1 MRQQLNFD
9 NTIAKKSLGQ
19 NFIKDKNFLLAL
31 SSKIKTYSDTNIIE
45 IGPGTGALTEHLV
58 KKKFKSLYVIE
69 KDRELSDILDKK
81 YKNKSK
87 VKVINQDALITDYKQ
102 FNAKEKNIIVG
113 NLPFNVSTQLLFKW
127 LESEKWPPFYTSMIL
142 MFQKEVAKRI
152 ISKPKNKDYSRITV
166 SAQTRCN
173 IKKVMDAP
181 AGIFF
186 PKPKVD
192 GVILEFTPSLKYQN
206 INFSKLQKILTL
218 SFSQR
223 RKKIK
228 STLCLHLKELE
239 IAKID
244 KNLRPDNL
252 TINDYC
258 RISELIS

>member
-1 MRQQLNFD
+1 
-9 NTIAKKSLGQ
+9 
-19 NFIKDKNFLLAL
+19 
-31 SSKIKTYSDTNIIE
+31 
-45 IGPGTGALTEHLV
+45 
-58 KKKFKSLYVIE
+58 
-69 KDRELSDILDKK
+69 
-81 YKNKSK
+81 
-87 VKVINQDALITDYKQ
+87 
-102 FNAKEKNIIVG
+102 
-113 NLPFNVSTQLLFKW
+113 
-127 LESEKWPPFYTSMIL
+127 MIL

-181 AGIFF
+181 AGIFY

-206 INFSKLQKILTL
+206 INFSKLQKILKL